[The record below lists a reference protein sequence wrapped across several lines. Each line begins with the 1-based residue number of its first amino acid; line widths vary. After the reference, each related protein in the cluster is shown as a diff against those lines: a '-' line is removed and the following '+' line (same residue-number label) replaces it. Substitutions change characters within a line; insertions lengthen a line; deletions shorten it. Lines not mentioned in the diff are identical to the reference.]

1 VQAMNQLASEIVK
14 IAEPLETLGPNGRI
28 GLVAL
33 ATDLCS
39 ESDLRSMLPP
49 GVELYTNRVANIN
62 PTTVENLRA
71 MMPDIGRA
79 ASGIVPDVELD
90 AMIYGCTSGTVVN
103 GEEAVIRALQSAR
116 GNVPC
121 TTPITAALAAIQS
134 FSARRISVLT
144 PYLQSVNAEVGAYFQ
159 SRGLDLVNITGF
171 DFASDADMTAISP
184 ESIYRAAVEVC
195 RSEADLLFISCTA
208 LRASGVVERLER
220 ALNKP
225 VVTSNQALVW
235 HVLELIGKPYS
246 VSGFGSL
253 FSRRLAAVA

>member
-1 VQAMNQLASEIVK
+1 MTEIASHTVAL
-14 IAEPLETLGPNGRI
+14 AEPLETLGPNGRI

-49 GVELYTNRVANIN
+49 GVEIYTNRVANCN

-79 ASGIVPDVELD
+79 ASGIVPDVDLD

-103 GEEAVIRALQSAR
+103 GEENIIHAMQVAR
-116 GNVPC
+116 GNYAC
-121 TTPITAALAAIQS
+121 TTPITAVLAAIQTL
-134 FSARRISVLT
+134 AVKRVSVLT

-159 SRGLDLVNITGF
+159 GRGLEVLNIAGF
-171 DFASDADMTAISP
+171 DMASDAEMTQISAD
-184 ESIYRAAVEVC
+184 SIYQAAIETC
-195 RSEADLLFISCTA
+195 RDDAELLFISCTA
-208 LRASGVVERLER
+208 LRSAGVVERLEKE
-220 ALNKP
+220 LSKP

-235 HVLELIGKPYS
+235 HVLELIGKPYV

-253 FSRRLAAVA
+253 FSHRLPRAI